1 MPMCSLFYFVL
12 VTLVVG
18 VYGTRNDSIY
28 NVQALRARLGSE
40 GTKKFEIPTSLP
52 NVTFEIP
59 PHGVVISR
67 LAQGMMKRVNFT
79 FGCSLQLEK
88 LVTTTLL
95 SGLTAVLVAH
105 LSRVFSLRRVL
116 SNSTM

>member
-1 MPMCSLFYFVL
+1 MQLCNLFCFVL
-12 VTLVVG
+12 TTLVVG
-18 VYGTRNDSIY
+18 IYGTRNDSVY
-28 NVQALRARLGSE
+28 DVQALRARLGSK
-40 GTKKFEIPTSLP
+40 GTKSLKFRPGYQMSRLKY
-52 NVTFEIP
+52 P

-67 LAQGMMKRVNFT
+67 LAQGMMKRVNST

-95 SGLTAVLVAH
+95 SGSTAVLVAH

-116 SNSTM
+116 